1 MWKEKLMNNDI
12 LETLYSKEDIT
23 DACRR
28 LGQQITTDYK
38 DRKPVVVGVLKGA
51 IFFMTD
57 IVREMDLYMDIDFID
72 VSSYH
77 GGTASSGTIE
87 LMKDIDV
94 DVNGRD
100 VIFIEDIIDTGR
112 TLKYLEDLLAERGA
126 RSIKVCTLMDKPE
139 GRVVEAKAD
148 YVGLEVPNE
157 FVVGYGLDYQGK
169 YRNLPYVGVLKPEVY
184 SDK

>member
-1 MWKEKLMNNDI
+1 MNNDI
-12 LETLYSKEDIT
+12 LKTLYSEQDIEN
-23 DACRR
+23 ACKR
-28 LGQQITTDYK
+28 LGDQITTDYQGK
-38 DRKPVVVGVLKGA
+38 NPIVIGVLKGA

-57 IVREMDLYMDIDFID
+57 LVRDIDLYMDIDFID

-77 GGTASSGTIE
+77 GGTHSSGSIE
-87 LMKDIDV
+87 LMKDIDI
-94 DVNGRD
+94 DVKGRNILF
-100 VIFIEDIIDTGR
+100 VEDIIDTGR
-112 TLKYLEDLLAERGA
+112 TLKYLEDLLEDRGA
-126 RSIKVCTLMDKPE
+126 KSIKVCTLMDKPE

-157 FVVGYGLDYQGK
+157 FVVGYGLDYVGK

>member
-1 MWKEKLMNNDI
+1 MNNDI
-12 LETLYSKEDIT
+12 LKTLYSKEDIT

-28 LGQQITTDYK
+28 LGQQITADYK
-38 DRKPVVVGVLKGA
+38 DKKPVVVGVLKGA

-57 IVREMDLYMDIDFID
+57 VVREMDLYMDIDFID

>member
-1 MWKEKLMNNDI
+1 MNNDI
-12 LETLYSKEDIT
+12 LKTLYSKEDIE

-28 LGQQITTDYK
+28 LGQQITADYK

-87 LMKDIDV
+87 LMKDVDV